1 MKNRINAARVAPELL
16 QAMVGLEER
25 VAQAGLEPKLRHLV
39 KIRASQINGCA
50 YCVHM
55 HSRDARAEGESE
67 EEFATRMA
75 DALEQLHEEV
85 LRANREMQAL
95 SRRMDRLE
103 SRLSSLPAAAEWL
116 DAPPSAPT
124 SVTARAR
131 GRFWT
136 FSFRATHQTAR
147 RSTSSSMG
155 ATGAR
160 ARSRTIIWS
169 PNQCWPPVA

>member
-67 EEFATRMA
+67 ERLYLLSAWRESPLYSEGERAALAWTDAVTKIAETGAPDA
-75 DALEQLHEEV
+75 DYEAL
-85 LRANREMQAL
+85 
-95 SRRMDRLE
+95 RRQFSE
-103 SRLSSLPAAAEWL
+103 TEAAAL
-116 DAPPSAPT
+116 
-124 SVTARAR
+124 
-131 GRFWT
+131 T
-136 FSFRATHQTAR
+136 FLISTINAWNRLAVSFRNIH
-147 RSTSSSMG
+147 
-155 ATGAR
+155 
-160 ARSRTIIWS
+160 
-169 PNQCWPPVA
+169 PVQKEAA

>member
-67 EEFATRMA
+67 ERLYLLSAWRESPLYSEQERAALAWT
-75 DALEQLHEEV
+75 DAVTKIAETGAPDVDYEA
-85 LRANREMQAL
+85 LRTQFSEK
-95 SRRMDRLE
+95 E
-103 SRLSSLPAAAEWL
+103 AAAL
-116 DAPPSAPT
+116 
-124 SVTARAR
+124 
-131 GRFWT
+131 T
-136 FSFRATHQTAR
+136 FLISTINAWNRLAVSFRNIH
-147 RSTSSSMG
+147 
-155 ATGAR
+155 
-160 ARSRTIIWS
+160 
-169 PNQCWPPVA
+169 PVQKEAA